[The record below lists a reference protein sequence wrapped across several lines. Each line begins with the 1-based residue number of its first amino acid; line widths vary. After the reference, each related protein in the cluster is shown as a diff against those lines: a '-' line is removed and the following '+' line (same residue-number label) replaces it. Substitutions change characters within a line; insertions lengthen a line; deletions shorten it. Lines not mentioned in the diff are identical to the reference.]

1 MLTNAAADEWFS
13 LGRPPDRTTGGW
25 PSRYEADLSSCDT
38 ADGSNLCVSGCKRD
52 GWTSFDI
59 SDCSDEQSLDL
70 RTDAPQPSSDSV
82 LDPTC
87 STLVSGPDESLRHL
101 TAAFELIATDLD
113 PLSAEL
119 LAPWTYGL
127 DSDQLWPVGHSANSG
142 ATDFLKIFLKDCK
155 TFDSSNE
162 HQLTKTKT
170 ITGAEAMSSEP
181 TWLSAKS
188 GVVSNLGV
196 SPPWAWSEP
205 PLCHVNE

>member
-1 MLTNAAADEWFS
+1 MHS
-13 LGRPPDRTTGGW
+13 
-25 PSRYEADLSSCDT
+25 
-38 ADGSNLCVSGCKRD
+38 
-52 GWTSFDI
+52 
-59 SDCSDEQSLDL
+59 
-70 RTDAPQPSSDSV
+70 
-82 LDPTC
+82 TC
-87 STLVSGPDESLRHL
+87 STLVSGPDESLRPL

-142 ATDFLKIFLKDCK
+142 ATDFLKNFLKDCK
-155 TFDSSNE
+155 PFDSSIEQHLDNSNE
-162 HQLTKTKT
+162 QQLTKTKT

>member
-1 MLTNAAADEWFS
+1 MARARAPIACIADDKRLQNTLKRLGVNTIPGISKFLFPEGSGAGISTPSASADPLLAGAGTAASAVVGCSRERARAASSALADIAAA
-13 LGRPPDRTTGGW
+13 
-25 PSRYEADLSSCDT
+25 
-38 ADGSNLCVSGCKRD
+38 
-52 GWTSFDI
+52 
-59 SDCSDEQSLDL
+59 
-70 RTDAPQPSSDSV
+70 
-82 LDPTC
+82 
-87 STLVSGPDESLRHL
+87 DESLRHL

>member
-1 MLTNAAADEWFS
+1 M
-13 LGRPPDRTTGGW
+13 
-25 PSRYEADLSSCDT
+25 
-38 ADGSNLCVSGCKRD
+38 K
-52 GWTSFDI
+52 TS
-59 SDCSDEQSLDL
+59 
-70 RTDAPQPSSDSV
+70 
-82 LDPTC
+82 
-87 STLVSGPDESLRHL
+87 DESLRHP

-142 ATDFLKIFLKDCK
+142 ATDFLKDFLKDCK

-162 HQLTKTKT
+162 HQPTKTKT

-181 TWLSAKS
+181 AWLSAKS

-196 SPPWAWSEP
+196 SPPWAWSEL